1 MKYSITNISSNVVGD
16 YSNTSAG
23 PQAIYTIT
31 TGDNI
36 WIDKSQIYNSPS
48 TTTWK
53 IDSTWPEASGDFY
66 PKLPNAL
73 GVIYVE
79 EGKIKCR
86 TPEGEDIILG
96 EMGDGDEKVTINI
109 IATIAKRLLEKEKIE
124 A

>member
-1 MKYSITNISSNVVGD
+1 MHDYHIASISSNTID
-16 YSNTSAG
+16 PNYNTAASN
-23 PQAIYTIT
+23 IYTIT
-31 TGDNI
+31 TTDNTNPYIYSPNI
-36 WIDKSQIYNSPS
+36 W
-48 TTTWK
+48 TTITFPQH
-53 IDSTWPEASGDFY
+53 TNLEGDFY

-79 EGKIKCR
+79 GGKIKCR